1 MTSDDTQIPAPAPGD
16 ELAACR
22 AAIQQLDVELLRL
35 LARRVELGRR
45 VGTLKRA
52 ASLPVLDP
60 RREAEVIRNVAE
72 QARALELPPEP
83 VREIFWQIIA
93 LVRHAQSEGE

>member
-1 MTSDDTQIPAPAPGD
+1 MTPGHHDDDTTRG

-22 AAIQQLDVELLRL
+22 ADIERLDSELLQL
-35 LARRVELGRR
+35 LAQRVQLGRR
-45 VGTLKRA
+45 VGALKRTA
-52 ASLPVLDP
+52 GLPVLDP
-60 RREAEVIRNVAE
+60 KREAKVIRSAAE

-93 LVRHAQSEGE
+93 LVRRTQSEGE